1 MSILSLVA
9 FSRNDGDLQ
18 QLAVTCSVLLRIN
31 AEEAAAL
38 KDMLAYAAPSSPRTV
53 VQTLK
58 LGHAQGCVWTLMW
71 MWLWLLKMR
80 AAEILFKG

>member
-1 MSILSLVA
+1 MKVLIHSYTYCENPKLRYIVPESIFSLVA
-9 FSRNDGDLQ
+9 SSLERQ
-18 QLAVTCSVLLRIN
+18 WLAAICSDLLRIN

-58 LGHAQGCVWTLMW
+58 LGHAKV
-71 MWLWLLKMR
+71 
-80 AAEILFKG
+80 